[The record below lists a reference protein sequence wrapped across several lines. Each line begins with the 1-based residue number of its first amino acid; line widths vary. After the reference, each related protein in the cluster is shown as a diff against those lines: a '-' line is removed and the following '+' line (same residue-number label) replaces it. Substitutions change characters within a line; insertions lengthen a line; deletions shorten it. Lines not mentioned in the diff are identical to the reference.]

1 MDLGSDVVT
10 AGNKPL
16 EYRYTPEISNG
27 MQTQVSCLPERDNT
41 GRKEKMEKY
50 NELFKTLV
58 AAGLLMPSAA
68 GARWFGQV
76 IAKLNREKPGW
87 DQ

>member
-1 MDLGSDVVT
+1 MALAS
-10 AGNKPL
+10 
-16 EYRYTPEISNG
+16 
-27 MQTQVSCLPERDNT
+27 
-41 GRKEKMEKY
+41 RKGKMEKY

-58 AAGLLMPSAA
+58 AAGLLMPTAT

-76 IAKLNREKPGW
+76 IAKLNQEKPGW